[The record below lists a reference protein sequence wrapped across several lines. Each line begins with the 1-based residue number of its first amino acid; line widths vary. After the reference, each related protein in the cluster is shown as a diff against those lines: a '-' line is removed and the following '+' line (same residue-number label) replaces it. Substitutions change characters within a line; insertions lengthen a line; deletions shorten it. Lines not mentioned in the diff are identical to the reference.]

1 MMRMMKREEGIKKIK
16 EELKKTRK
24 SVPLGEKEL
33 EIAFVVQTE
42 EPQSLKSRYGDPGVI
57 GTRSA
62 ILKKLFPDLSEK
74 EREEFVKYAL
84 LRRALIAIERFA
96 QSRGDALKYLKISE
110 DWRINKCE
118 IVIVLDYREYEDEDS
133 IDFMEV
139 NIDRGGTYVRKKRD
153 FEVESLVKELEII
166 ENQRRNSKK

>member
-24 SVPLGEKEL
+24 NVPLGEKEL

-42 EPQSLKSRYGDPGVI
+42 EPQTLKSRYGDPGVI

-84 LRRALIAIERFA
+84 LQRMLIAIQYFEE
-96 QSRGDALKYLKISE
+96 SRGDALKYLKISK
-110 DWRINKCE
+110 DWRINECNA
-118 IVIVLDYREYEDEDS
+118 VIVLDYREYEDEDS

-139 NIDRGGTYVRKKRD
+139 NIDRGGAYVKKKRD
-153 FEVESLVKELEII
+153 FEVENLMEELEII
-166 ENQRRNSKK
+166 ENQQ

>member
-1 MMRMMKREEGIKKIK
+1 MLRMMKREEGIKKIK

-24 SVPLGEKEL
+24 SIPLGEKEL

-84 LRRALIAIERFA
+84 LQRMLIAIQHFEE
-96 QSRGDALKYLKISE
+96 SHGDALKYLKISK
-110 DWRINKCE
+110 DWRINECNA
-118 IVIVLDYREYEDEDS
+118 IIVLDYREYEDEDS

-139 NIDRGGTYVRKKRD
+139 NIDRGGTYVRKKRG
-153 FEVESLVKELEII
+153 FEVENLMEELEII
-166 ENQRRNSKK
+166 ENQQ

>member
-1 MMRMMKREEGIKKIK
+1 MLRMMKREEGIKKIK

-84 LRRALIAIERFA
+84 LRRMLIAIQHFEE
-96 QSRGDALKYLKISE
+96 SRGDVLKYLKIST
-110 DWRINKCE
+110 DWRINECNA
-118 IVIVLDYREYEDEDS
+118 IIVLDYRKYEDEAS

-139 NIDRGGTYVRKKRD
+139 NIDRGGAYVRKKRD
-153 FEVESLVKELEII
+153 FEVENLVEELEII
-166 ENQRRNSKK
+166 ENQQ

>member
-1 MMRMMKREEGIKKIK
+1 MLRMMKREEGIKKIK

-84 LRRALIAIERFA
+84 LRRMLIAIQHFEE
-96 QSRGDALKYLKISE
+96 SRGDVLKYLKVNT
-110 DWRINKCE
+110 DWRINECNA
-118 IVIVLDYREYEDEDS
+118 IIVLDYREYEDEDS

-139 NIDRGGTYVRKKRD
+139 NIDRGGVYVRKKQD
-153 FEVESLVKELEII
+153 FEVENLVEELEII
-166 ENQRRNSKK
+166 ENQQ

>member
-1 MMRMMKREEGIKKIK
+1 MVEVGKMTSMKEGIKKIEEEIK
-16 EELKKTRK
+16 EIRK
-24 SVPLGEKEL
+24 GVPLGEKEL

-42 EPQSLKSRYGDPGVI
+42 EPQTLNSRYGDPGVI

-84 LRRALIAIERFA
+84 LRRMLIAIQHFED
-96 QSRGDALKYLKISE
+96 RGDVLKYLKIST
-110 DWRINKCE
+110 DWRINECNV
-118 IVIVLDYREYEDEDS
+118 IIVLDYREYEDEDS

-139 NIDRGGTYVRKKRD
+139 NIDRGGAYVRKKRD
-153 FEVESLVKELEII
+153 FEVENLVKELETI
-166 ENQRRNSKK
+166 EKKY

>member
-1 MMRMMKREEGIKKIK
+1 MVEVGKMTSMKEGIKKIEEEIK
-16 EELKKTRK
+16 EIRK
-24 SVPLGEKEL
+24 GVPLGEKEL

-42 EPQSLKSRYGDPGVI
+42 EPQTLNSRYGDPGVI

-84 LRRALIAIERFA
+84 LRRMLIAIQHFEE
-96 QSRGDALKYLKISE
+96 SRGDVLKYLKIST
-110 DWRINKCE
+110 DWCINECNA
-118 IVIVLDYREYEDEDS
+118 IIVLDYREYEDEDS

-139 NIDRGGTYVRKKRD
+139 NIDRGGAYVRKKRD
-153 FEVESLVKELEII
+153 FEVENLVEELEII
-166 ENQRRNSKK
+166 ENQQ